1 MRGEEEK
8 NTHKS
13 HFSKSNQESHIQ
25 NWMRMMMKEFKIRRE
40 DGKRDGRRRRGRA
53 PGETSEKY
61 EKILQLLQAE
71 KKEEKLVREMER
83 AD

>member
-1 MRGEEEK
+1 MER
-8 NTHKS
+8 
-13 HFSKSNQESHIQ
+13 
-25 NWMRMMMKEFKIRRE
+25 
-40 DGKRDGRRRRGRA
+40 DGKRRGRA

-61 EKILQLLQAE
+61 ETILLLLQAE